1 MTTTLMIFQA
11 VVSILLIVVV
21 LLQFGKGA
29 EAGLFSG
36 GGESIM
42 TGSQQG
48 NILVK
53 ITVILAILFM
63 GNSVL
68 LARLAGKKAGSSLL
82 DGEAPVARPLNNDA
96 LNKKMD
102 EAAGAKKEAP
112 AKDMKKETTTPTSTE
127 TK

>member
-1 MTTTLMIFQA
+1 MTTTLMVFQA
-11 VVSILLIVVV
+11 VISILLIIVV

-48 NILVK
+48 NIMVK
-53 ITVILAILFM
+53 ITIVLSILFM
-63 GNSVL
+63 GNSIL
-68 LARLAGKKAGSSLL
+68 LARLEGAKANTSLL
-82 DGEAPVARPLNNDA
+82 DGETPVARPLNSDA
-96 LNKKMD
+96 QNTAT
-102 EAAGAKKEAP
+102 ETAP
-112 AKDMKKETTTPTSTE
+112 AQNAETSTTPATTTPKSTD

>member
-29 EAGLFSG
+29 EAGLMSG
-36 GGESIM
+36 GGESLM
-42 TGSQQG
+42 TGAQQG
-48 NILVK
+48 NILSK
-53 ITVILAILFM
+53 ITVVLSILFM

-68 LARLAGKKAGSSLL
+68 LAKIQSDKAGASLL
-82 DGEAPVARPLNNDA
+82 DTEAPIARPLNSDA
-96 LNKKMD
+96 QTETAAPVAEEKKAEPAKMD
-102 EAAGAKKEAP
+102 EKKE
-112 AKDMKKETTTPTSTE
+112 E